1 MKMIIILNVKKIFF
15 MSIFQRILLSK
26 KASSKSIIKNSVIA
40 GTIIFSGFGLDAMA
54 KGKSYVAVEP
64 LVCDLVKSIALPSDE
79 VTCLVDRKQD
89 VHDLKINPRQAQLL
103 NNADKVFT
111 LGKEMT
117 PTMKNWEEKSNT
129 VVVGVSAIE
138 VENPSSDEGGAFEW
152 AGLFELSAGNYKWSF
167 AKVDGEYADPAM
179 KMVIL
184 ESDDIELSEELAEE
198 LLGSDQ
204 NIEKSNNDILSV
216 SEKAYVLN
224 FDQRKDITEFNVEIK
239 KDGKYAFF
247 TEHMPFEF
255 EADEHFFKD
264 LAKNDIEPVAQE
276 PDMGGHSEHG
286 AEGFEWAGTF
296 DLKEGSYKWSFAKV
310 DGEYADPAMKMVIL
324 KSGDIEE
331 SEDLAK
337 ELLESDDSI
346 YKADN
351 DVLLA
356 SSKAI
361 SLNFDQGKESTVFNV
376 EIKKSGKYTFF
387 TEHMPFE
394 FEADEHFFK
403 DVSNNDVEPIAQV
416 PDEGG
421 GHHHH
426 HHGHGGLDPHVW
438 HDPANII
445 KMSKVISKNLKKD
458 ISIFNRKDRK
468 SINER
473 IDSTESIL
481 SGLNGWIVD
490 QVSTIPEQDR
500 VLVSKHKAMDYYG
513 AAFGFETVS
522 LLDFLGDS
530 SSLRPENISSTLN
543 MLEEENVKAIFPEQI
558 PASKLLKNLSRQSSV
573 PLASNQIFVDGLM
586 MKGNTVSVAVHNT
599 CTIVDSLGGSCDKES
614 GSNLE
619 SEWYKLSD

>member
-1 MKMIIILNVKKIFF
+1 
-15 MSIFQRILLSK
+15 MSIFQKVLFSK
-26 KASSKSIIKNSVIA
+26 KAPSKSIIKNSLIA
-40 GTIIFSGFGLDAMA
+40 GSLIFSGFGHDVLA

-64 LVCDLVKSIALPSDE
+64 LVCDLVKSIALTSDK

-103 NNADKVFT
+103 NSADKVFT

-117 PTMKNWEEKSNT
+117 PTMKNWEDKSNT

-138 VENPSSDEGGAFEW
+138 VENPSSEEGGAFEW
-152 AGLFELSAGNYKWSF
+152 AGLFELSAGKYKWSF

-204 NIEKSNNDILSV
+204 NIEKSNNGILSA
-216 SEKAYVLN
+216 SDKAFVLN

-296 DLKEGSYKWSFAKV
+296 DLEKGSYKWSFAKV

-361 SLNFDQGKESTVFNV
+361 SLNFDKGKESTVFNV
-376 EIKKSGKYTFF
+376 EIKKR
-387 TEHMPFE
+387 
-394 FEADEHFFK
+394 
-403 DVSNNDVEPIAQV
+403 
-416 PDEGG
+416 
-421 GHHHH
+421 
-426 HHGHGGLDPHVW
+426 W
-438 HDPANII
+438 
-445 KMSKVISKNLKKD
+445 
-458 ISIFNRKDRK
+458 
-468 SINER
+468 
-473 IDSTESIL
+473 
-481 SGLNGWIVD
+481 
-490 QVSTIPEQDR
+490 
-500 VLVSKHKAMDYYG
+500 
-513 AAFGFETVS
+513 
-522 LLDFLGDS
+522 
-530 SSLRPENISSTLN
+530 
-543 MLEEENVKAIFPEQI
+543 
-558 PASKLLKNLSRQSSV
+558 
-573 PLASNQIFVDGLM
+573 
-586 MKGNTVSVAVHNT
+586 
-599 CTIVDSLGGSCDKES
+599 
-614 GSNLE
+614 
-619 SEWYKLSD
+619 

>member
-1 MKMIIILNVKKIFF
+1 MKMIIILKCQKILF
-15 MSIFQRILLSK
+15 MSIFQKVLLNK
-26 KASSKSIIKNSVIA
+26 KVSSKSIIKNSVLA
-40 GTIIFSGFGLDAMA
+40 GTIILSGFGQDVLA

-89 VHDLKINPRQAQLL
+89 VHDLKINPKQAQLL
-103 NNADKVFT
+103 NSADKVFT

-138 VENPSSDEGGAFEW
+138 VENPSSEEGGAFEW

-204 NIEKSNNDILSV
+204 NIEKSNNGILSA
-216 SEKAYVLN
+216 SDKAFVLN
-224 FDQRKDITEFNVEIK
+224 FDQKKDITEFNVEIK

-331 SEDLAK
+331 SEELAK
-337 ELLESDDSI
+337 ELLEADDSI

-416 PDEGG
+416 PDEGD

-426 HHGHGGLDPHVW
+426 HHGHGSLDPHVW

-473 IDSTESIL
+473 IDSTESLL

-543 MLEEENVKAIFPEQI
+543 MLKEENVKAIFPEQI

-586 MKGNTVSVAVHNT
+586 MKGNTISVAVHNT

-619 SEWYKLSD
+619 SDWYKLSD

>member
-1 MKMIIILNVKKIFF
+1 
-15 MSIFQRILLSK
+15 MSIFKKLLANK
-26 KASSKSIIKNSVIA
+26 TNSSKSIIKNSVIA
-40 GTIIFSGFGLDAMA
+40 GTIIFSGFGQDVMA

-103 NNADKVFT
+103 NSADKVFT

-117 PTMKNWEEKSNT
+117 PTMKNWEDKSNT

-138 VENPSSDEGGAFEW
+138 VENPSSEEGGAFEW

-204 NIEKSNNDILSV
+204 NIEKSNNGILSA
-216 SEKAYVLN
+216 SDKAFVLN
-224 FDQRKDITEFNVEIK
+224 FDQKKDITEFNVEIK

-331 SEDLAK
+331 SEELAK

-394 FEADEHFFK
+394 FEANEHFFK
-403 DVSNNDVEPIAQV
+403 NESGIDIEPLAQV
-416 PDEGG
+416 PDAD
-421 GHHHH
+421 HHDHDH
-426 HHGHGGLDPHVW
+426 EKHAKKEHDEHDHEKHDDHGHGEFDPHVW
-438 HDPANII
+438 LDPVNAKAIVHEIEEALVKADPEHASRYKANAHKMMDQLDSLVAELSDQLEPVHEKGFIVFHDAYQYFEQRFDVAAIGSITVSPEVMPGAERVSELRE
-445 KMSKVISKNLKKD
+445 KISDLSATCVFSEPQFEPKLVETLVDGTGARTGVLDPLGATLVKGPDLYFQLLRNMASSLKKC
-458 ISIFNRKDRK
+458 
-468 SINER
+468 
-473 IDSTESIL
+473 L
-481 SGLNGWIVD
+481 SG
-490 QVSTIPEQDR
+490 
-500 VLVSKHKAMDYYG
+500 
-513 AAFGFETVS
+513 
-522 LLDFLGDS
+522 
-530 SSLRPENISSTLN
+530 
-543 MLEEENVKAIFPEQI
+543 
-558 PASKLLKNLSRQSSV
+558 
-573 PLASNQIFVDGLM
+573 
-586 MKGNTVSVAVHNT
+586 
-599 CTIVDSLGGSCDKES
+599 ES
-614 GSNLE
+614 
-619 SEWYKLSD
+619 